1 MMLAWKGKTR
11 GSESYKNI
19 ISYSRLTNANFFF
32 PDESFMSITKH
43 EPVGVCGAII
53 PVGDPQEQ
61 ALITAG
67 LTCHML
73 HERKLL

>member
-1 MMLAWKGKTR
+1 MLAWKGNAR
-11 GSESYKNI
+11 EPESNKHI
-19 ISYSRLTNANFFF
+19 ICYSCLTNANFFF

-53 PVGDPQEQ
+53 PVGYPQEQ
-61 ALITAG
+61 PLITAC

-73 HERKLL
+73 HEIKVL